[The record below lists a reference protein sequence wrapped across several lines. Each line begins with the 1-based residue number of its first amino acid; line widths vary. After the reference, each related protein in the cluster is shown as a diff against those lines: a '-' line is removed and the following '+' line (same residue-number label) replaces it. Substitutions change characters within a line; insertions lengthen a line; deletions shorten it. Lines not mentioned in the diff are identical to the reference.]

1 VESATLDMIELLIF
15 VIFALEALAK
25 MLCHPLQPWLY
36 FCDREDS
43 VWNCFD
49 FTLVLLSTPGLGF
62 GT

>member
-1 VESATLDMIELLIF
+1 MIELLIF